1 MTGQELFYALSF
13 VDEKYVYE
21 AETARIAKTPWMK
34 YLSVAACLCI
44 LLLGVYG
51 MKNLVGLE
59 KMPEADA
66 PAAMA
71 PAADAPAA
79 DAPAADAPVADAP
92 PVMEDAEIEVAP
104 GEAAAPETI
113 PAELHHVGFAH
124 LQILEI
130 LEEGHYRVYV
140 VRVPDEPGPIDAGT
154 EMTLVIDP
162 DMIPGQT
169 EEIHNDLSH
178 ITEGMLVM
186 IENGAYDAGINTL
199 YAEALFTAR
208 QE

>member
-13 VDEKYVYE
+13 VDEKYVAE

-34 YLSVAACLCI
+34 FLSVAACLCI
-44 LLLGVYG
+44 ILLGVYG
-51 MKNLVGLE
+51 MRNLVGVD
-59 KMPEADA
+59 KMTAADA

-71 PAADAPAA
+71 PVADAPA
-79 DAPAADAPVADAP
+79 ADAP

-104 GEAAAPETI
+104 GEVAAPETI

-124 LQILEI
+124 LRILEI

-140 VRVPDEPGPIDAGT
+140 ERVPDEPGPIDAGT

-162 DMIPGQT
+162 EMIPGQT
-169 EEIHNDLSH
+169 EQIHNDLSQV
-178 ITEGMLVM
+178 TEDMLVM
-186 IENGAYDAGINTL
+186 IEDGAYDVGINTL
-199 YAEALFTAR
+199 YAETLFMAA

>member
-13 VDEKYVYE
+13 VDEKYVSE

-59 KMPEADA
+59 KMPAADA

-71 PAADAPAA
+71 PMADAPAA
-79 DAPAADAPVADAP
+79 DAPP
-92 PVMEDAEIEVAP
+92 MEDAAP
-104 GEAAAPETI
+104 EADMPAADVPGRAEPETI

-124 LQILEI
+124 LRILEI
-130 LEEGHYRVYV
+130 LEEGSYRVYV
-140 VRVPDEPGPIDAGT
+140 ERVPDEPGAVEAGV

-162 DMIPGQT
+162 EMIPGQT
-169 EEIHNDLSH
+169 AQIQNDLSH

-186 IENGAYDAGINTL
+186 IENGAYDAGSNTL
-199 YAEALFTAR
+199 YVAEVTFLCR
-208 QE
+208 EDHE

>member
-1 MTGQELFYALSF
+1 MTGQELFHALSF
-13 VDEKYVYE
+13 VDEKYVAE

-51 MKNLVGLE
+51 MRNLVGVD
-59 KMPEADA
+59 KMTAADA

-71 PAADAPAA
+71 PVADAPAA
-79 DAPAADAPVADAP
+79 DAPAADAP

-104 GEAAAPETI
+104 GEFAAPETI

-124 LQILEI
+124 LRILEI

-140 VRVPDEPGPIDAGT
+140 ERVPDEPGPIDAGT

-162 DMIPGQT
+162 EMIPGQT
-169 EEIHNDLSH
+169 EEIHNDLSQV
-178 ITEGMLVM
+178 TEDMLVM
-186 IENGAYDAGINTL
+186 IEDGAYDVGINTL
-199 YAEALFTAR
+199 YAETLFMAA

>member
-1 MTGQELFYALSF
+1 MTGQELFHALSF
-13 VDEKYVYE
+13 VDEKYVAE

-44 LLLGVYG
+44 ILLGVYG
-51 MKNLVGLE
+51 MRNLVRFDKLASA
-59 KMPEADA
+59 PESAA
-66 PAAMA
+66 P

-79 DAPAADAPVADAP
+79 DAPAADAP
-92 PVMEDAEIEVAP
+92 PVMEDAEIERAP
-104 GEAAAPETI
+104 GEVAEPETI

-124 LQILEI
+124 LRILEI

-140 VRVPDEPGPIDAGT
+140 ERVPDEPGPIDAGT

-162 DMIPGQT
+162 EMIPGQT
-169 EEIHNDLSH
+169 EEIHNDLSQV
-178 ITEGMLVM
+178 TEDMLVM
-186 IENGAYDAGINTL
+186 IEDGAYDVGINTL
-199 YAEALFTAR
+199 YAETLFMAA